1 MLPTPAVVYYR
12 ESVQRLPHVP
22 PPLPMYVPPPSFSC
36 SSSTTV
42 SSHEVWMRDGDG
54 SSIAMSHGISRP
66 SPYSSCPSM
75 LTEYWDCIGQLLY
88 LSQTVAVGLYGAWIY
103 PGDVCL
109 RRRRKKKKNKKKK
122 EGRKGDAPGAGRAAS
137 VPTPAIRRIRRERM
151 REWIQQREKRE
162 RARGRAWAGVSLS
175 QNAICTD
182 DIVNCVGLMDK
193 PVKDTIELLPSLS
206 SLSRGPLC
214 LLASPPPTPPSS
226 CFTKSQGKLG
236 RH

>member
-109 RRRRKKKKNKKKK
+109 RRRRKKK
-122 EGRKGDAPGAGRAAS
+122 RK
-137 VPTPAIRRIRRERM
+137 RRRKA
-151 REWIQQREKRE
+151 EK
-162 RARGRAWAGVSLS
+162 ATLQG
-175 QNAICTD
+175 
-182 DIVNCVGLMDK
+182 
-193 PVKDTIELLPSLS
+193 PVVL
-206 SLSRGPLC
+206 PLC
-214 LLASPPPTPPSS
+214 LHQPSVES
-226 CFTKSQGKLG
+226 GGSG
-236 RH
+236 

>member
-1 MLPTPAVVYYR
+1 MLPTPAVV

-109 RRRRKKKKNKKKK
+109 RRRRKKKEKEKEEGRPKRRRSRGRSCCLCAYTSHPSNPEGADDERMDSAKRK
-122 EGRKGDAPGAGRAAS
+122 EGES
-137 VPTPAIRRIRRERM
+137 
-151 REWIQQREKRE
+151 
-162 RARGRAWAGVSLS
+162 
-175 QNAICTD
+175 
-182 DIVNCVGLMDK
+182 
-193 PVKDTIELLPSLS
+193 
-206 SLSRGPLC
+206 
-214 LLASPPPTPPSS
+214 
-226 CFTKSQGKLG
+226 
-236 RH
+236 